1 MSNYNQGERHYKAK
15 LTADDVRLIRELVS
29 EREVTIR
36 DIAQKFGVSHHA
48 IHQAA
53 TYKTW
58 KHVR

>member
-1 MSNYNQGERHYKAK
+1 MNYNTGERHYKAK
-15 LTADDVRLIRELVS
+15 LTADDVRLIRELS
-29 EREVTIR
+29 GEMTIR
-36 DIAQKFGVSHHA
+36 KIAERFGVSHHT